1 VSKGDAQKDV
11 SAIIEDLAER
21 ARAESICSINHA
33 VNAKAVA
40 LSNDEVKAVIREL
53 LDRDYQLIAIEP
65 LRGFGSS
72 LMSYPLQFSFRAG
85 ANSGPIALDESFVVL
100 VELPVQAVKRIS
112 RSPESA
118 RVSDVPFVIAA
129 SARAQAARVPF
140 MDASQRAARE
150 VSFFQSIGLGAWRPG
165 ASGTDETATAVI
177 KYTDTMSTVDTT
189 AWSPGQI
196 VDDTYPDNGPDDH
209 DDSVTGWKADHGDDD
224 SSPIYPEPGDGS
236 WSPRPPPGGWPGGPP
251 GRPGGGW
258 PWPDPPSPYWRRRRE

>member
-1 VSKGDAQKDV
+1 MAKSDAQKDV
-11 SAIIEDLAER
+11 SGIVQDLAER
-21 ARAESICSINHA
+21 ARMESIGSIDHA

-40 LSNDEVKAVIREL
+40 LSNDEVKAAIREM

-65 LRGFGSS
+65 QRGFGSS
-72 LMSYPLQFSFRAG
+72 LMSYPLRFAFRAG
-85 ANSGPIALDESFVVL
+85 ASGGPIALDESFVVL

-118 RVSDVPFVIAA
+118 RVSDVPFVVAA
-129 SARAQAARVPF
+129 SGRAQAARVPF
-140 MDASQRAARE
+140 MDVSQRDARE
-150 VSFFQSIGLGAWRPG
+150 ASFFQNIGLGAWRPG

-177 KYTDTMSTVDTT
+177 KYVDTTSTVDTT

-196 VDDTYPDNGPDDH
+196 VDDTYADNGTDDH

-224 SSPIYPEPGDGS
+224 LSLLYPDPGDGS
-236 WSPRPPPGGWPGGPP
+236 WGPLPPQGGWPVPP

-258 PWPDPPSPYWRRRRE
+258 PWPDPPNPYWRRRRG